1 MAERIAKRFA
11 RKVALCALEFEAD
24 EFEAVGL
31 GAAETLDR

>member
-1 MAERIAKRFA
+1 MAKRIAERFA
-11 RKVALCALEFEAD
+11 RKVPLRTLEFDAD